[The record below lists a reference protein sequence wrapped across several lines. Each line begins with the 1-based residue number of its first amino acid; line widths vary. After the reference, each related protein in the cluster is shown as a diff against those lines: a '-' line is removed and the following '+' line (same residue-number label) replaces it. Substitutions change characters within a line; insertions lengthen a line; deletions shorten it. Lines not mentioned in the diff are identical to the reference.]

1 MIKLL
6 PETYQ
11 AFDRTPNPRL
21 ALHDYLECYVLDKIF
36 QNDYFRRNFVF
47 SGGATLTKSYQI
59 SSRIG
64 RDLDLSLINFTDLSS
79 GRTKRQLN
87 NFKKT
92 FKTFTFSNIYSK
104 LDSIIN
110 HDEMFDII
118 TDRDW
123 PSPENTG
130 RHASSPALHLL
141 YHSEYGDGHLCIE
154 ISARK
159 YRSGQISYR
168 GIVPYSLPQSFAPIP
183 TVAYQQTFW
192 DKVFALHS
200 NALSRTPH
208 VDKSYSRHYC
218 DVALLSDFTDLE
230 RTHHMLSDT
239 ISYQKI
245 HTTKII
251 PLQHARDVIL
261 IPDDK
266 TLYQLSDDYYA
277 MSGTFTQPQVSWNTI
292 VQRLQTL
299 TQDLKQ
305 L

>member
-1 MIKLL
+1 MIKLS
-6 PETYQ
+6 PEIHQ
-11 AFDRTPNPRL
+11 AFDRTSNPRL
-21 ALHDYLECYVLDKIF
+21 ALQDYLECRILWKIF
-36 QNDYFRRNFVF
+36 QDDYFRRNFVF

-59 SSRIG
+59 SNRIG
-64 RDLDLSLINFTDLSS
+64 KDLDLSLMNFTDLAP
-79 GRTKRQLN
+79 GRTKRQLS
-87 NFKKT
+87 NFKKS
-92 FKTFTFSNIYSK
+92 FKGFIFSNIYSK

-110 HDEMFDII
+110 HNNMFEII

-141 YHSEYGDGHLCIE
+141 YRSEYGDGHLCLE

-159 YRSGQISYR
+159 YRPAQISYR
-168 GIVPYSLPQSFAPIP
+168 GIVPYSLSESFAPIP

-200 NALSRTPH
+200 NALSKTPH
-208 VDKSYSRHYC
+208 TDNSYSRHYH
-218 DVALLSDFTDLE
+218 DVAILADHTDLDN
-230 RTHHMLSDT
+230 THHMLSDT

-292 VQRLQTL
+292 VERLQTL